1 MGYKISAALLV
12 VIMAMSGL
20 GYWYYTSSQATI
32 QVLTANNAKL
42 DTAIQ
47 LNEEAITSLQA
58 DYTKVLEQN
67 TKIQEQ
73 YADIRQQNN
82 RLRDK
87 LSDLD
92 LGLIAS
98 EKPDSIERAIN
109 NGTINAG
116 RCFEI
121 LSGAQLTEK
130 ETNAENG
137 EQFNKECPWLWP
149 GNITG
154 ELQ

>member
-1 MGYKISAALLV
+1 MGYKISALLLV
-12 VIMAMSGL
+12 VIMALTGV
-20 GYWYYTSSQATI
+20 GYWYYTTSQATI

-47 LNEEAITSLQA
+47 LNEETITSLQE
-58 DYTKVLEQN
+58 DYTKVVEQN
-67 TKIQEQ
+67 NKIQAE

-109 NGTINAG
+109 RGTINAG

-121 LSGAQLTEK
+121 LSGARLTEK

-149 GNITG
+149 GNTTS

>member
-1 MGYKISAALLV
+1 MGYKISALLLV
-12 VIMAMSGL
+12 VIMALTGV
-20 GYWYYTSSQATI
+20 GYWYYTTSQATI

-47 LNEEAITSLQA
+47 LNEETITSLQE
-58 DYTKVLEQN
+58 DYTKVVEQN
-67 TKIQEQ
+67 NKIQAE

-87 LSDLD
+87 LSGLD

-109 NGTINAG
+109 RGTINAG

-121 LSGAQLTEK
+121 LSGARLTEK

-137 EQFNKECPWLWP
+137 EKFNKECPWLWP
-149 GNITG
+149 GNTTS

>member
-1 MGYKISAALLV
+1 MGYKISAALL
-12 VIMAMSGL
+12 IIIIAMSGL
-20 GYWYYTSSQATI
+20 GYWYYNSSQATI

-47 LNEEAITSLQA
+47 LNEEAISSLQE
-58 DYTKVLEQN
+58 DYTKVVEQN
-67 TKIQEQ
+67 TKIQAE

-109 NGTINAG
+109 RGTINAG

-121 LSGAQLTEK
+121 LSGARLTEK

-137 EQFNKECPWLWP
+137 EKFNKECPWLWP
-149 GNITG
+149 GNTTS

>member
-12 VIMAMSGL
+12 VIIAMSGL
-20 GYWYYTSSQATI
+20 GYWYYTSSQTTI
-32 QVLTANNAKL
+32 QVLAANNAKL

-47 LNEEAITSLQA
+47 LNEETITSLQQ
-58 DYTKVLEQN
+58 DYTRVLEQN
-67 TKIQEQ
+67 TKIQAE

-82 RLRDK
+82 RLRNK
-87 LSDLD
+87 LADVD
-92 LGLIAS
+92 IGLIAS
-98 EKPDSIERAIN
+98 ERPASIERLIN

-130 ETNAENG
+130 EKNAENG
-137 EQFNKECPWLWP
+137 EKFNKECPWLWP

>member
-1 MGYKISAALLV
+1 MGYKISALLLV
-12 VIMAMSGL
+12 VIMALTGV
-20 GYWYYTSSQATI
+20 GYWYYTTSQATI

-47 LNEEAITSLQA
+47 LNEETITSLQE
-58 DYTKVLEQN
+58 DYTKVVEQN
-67 TKIQEQ
+67 NKIQAE

-109 NGTINAG
+109 RGTINAG

-121 LSGAQLTEK
+121 LSGARLTEK

-137 EQFNKECPWLWP
+137 EKFNKECPWLWP
-149 GNITG
+149 GNTTS

>member
-1 MGYKISAALLV
+1 MGYKISAALLI

-47 LNEEAITSLQA
+47 LNEDTITSLQA

-67 TKIQEQ
+67 TKIQEE
-73 YADIRQQNN
+73 YADIRNQNN

-87 LSDLD
+87 LADMD

-98 EKPDSIERAIN
+98 EKPDSIEKAIN

-121 LSGAQLTEK
+121 LSGAELTEK

-137 EQFNKECPWLWP
+137 KDFNKECPWLWP
-149 GNITG
+149 GNTTSK
-154 ELQ
+154 LQ

>member
-1 MGYKISAALLV
+1 MGYKISALLLV
-12 VIMAMSGL
+12 VIMALTGV
-20 GYWYYTSSQATI
+20 GYWYYTTSQATI

-47 LNEEAITSLQA
+47 LNEETITSLQE
-58 DYTKVLEQN
+58 DYTKVVEQN
-67 TKIQEQ
+67 NKIQAE

-87 LSDLD
+87 LSGLD

-109 NGTINAG
+109 RGTINAG

-121 LSGAQLTEK
+121 LSGARLTEK

-149 GNITG
+149 GNTTS

>member
-1 MGYKISAALLV
+1 MALTGV
-12 VIMAMSGL
+12 
-20 GYWYYTSSQATI
+20 GYWYYTTSQATI

-47 LNEEAITSLQA
+47 LNEETITSLQE
-58 DYTKVLEQN
+58 DYTKVVEQN
-67 TKIQEQ
+67 NKIQAE

-109 NGTINAG
+109 RGTINAG

-121 LSGAQLTEK
+121 LSGARLTEK

-149 GNITG
+149 GNTTS

>member
-1 MGYKISAALLV
+1 MGYKISAALLI

-47 LNEEAITSLQA
+47 LNEDTITSLQA

-67 TKIQEQ
+67 TKIQKE
-73 YADIRQQNN
+73 YADIRNQNN

-87 LSDLD
+87 LADMD

-98 EKPDSIERAIN
+98 EKPDSIEKAIN

-121 LSGAQLTEK
+121 LSGAELTEK

-137 EQFNKECPWLWP
+137 KDFNKECPWLWP
-149 GNITG
+149 GNTTSK
-154 ELQ
+154 LQ